1 MITDDQSGAIPTPAL
16 SGWIIDGRPHLLDS
30 AADQTVS
37 GSMQE
42 KIGRVQAAY
51 RNIDQ
56 GDRMVRIQTDDRIG
70 TLLMAGRLHGLE
82 ILKHAIKL

>member
-1 MITDDQSGAIPTPAL
+1 
-16 SGWIIDGRPHLLDS
+16 
-30 AADQTVS
+30 
-37 GSMQE
+37 MQE